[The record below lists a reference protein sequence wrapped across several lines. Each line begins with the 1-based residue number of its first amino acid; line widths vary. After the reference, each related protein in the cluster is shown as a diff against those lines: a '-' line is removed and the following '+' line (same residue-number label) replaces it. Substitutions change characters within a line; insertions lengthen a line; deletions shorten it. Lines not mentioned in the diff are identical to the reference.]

1 MISRLFSLSRAL
13 SYTNKWYTH
22 VNKSTTQHTTWPTEL
37 CTALTTMHHVTA
49 RDPFNQHLALGAG
62 FVFTHLSHVSYE
74 LHAVHGKIPSWRN
87 LASFYLFIIIIITTC
102 CILNKNGEMVL
113 QYYIFVTV
121 TFKTWQDTGLNILH
135 PPPPI
140 LLAAIQDKRSQGGLT
155 YIGGIYIVQMLT
167 NGEVNRNNE
176 LYWFNSSSK
185 NL

>member
-1 MISRLFSLSRAL
+1 
-13 SYTNKWYTH
+13 
-22 VNKSTTQHTTWPTEL
+22 
-37 CTALTTMHHVTA
+37 MHHVTA

-121 TFKTWQDTGLNILH
+121 TFKTWQDTGLPQVCHRFEYIE
-135 PPPPI
+135 PPPQSSWQ
-140 LLAAIQDKRSQGGLT
+140 LQYTRQKVSGGT
-155 YIGGIYIVQMLT
+155 YIHWWYIHCTDADKWQ
-167 NGEVNRNNE
+167 GQ
-176 LYWFNSSSK
+176 
-185 NL
+185 